1 MGLDEL
7 FMKIS
12 AEKGSLYADNARK
25 NNRIEKIKEYIKK
38 IVEFISV
45 NLQAEFN
52 RISCS
57 SLGQINTQNIGN
69 SLKKIIEEH
78 IKKAIFLIEKERT
91 THPNISNVIPD
102 MLIQLNSKINEDQ
115 KTKQILKDVFD
126 LNLFHDF
133 GNIIEFFCDL
143 DVQLVDRLL
152 RYLVVLN
159 IHRRISRREIL
170 DG

>member
-1 MGLDEL
+1 
-7 FMKIS
+7 
-12 AEKGSLYADNARK
+12 
-25 NNRIEKIKEYIKK
+25 
-38 IVEFISV
+38 
-45 NLQAEFN
+45 
-52 RISCS
+52 
-57 SLGQINTQNIGN
+57 
-69 SLKKIIEEH
+69 
-78 IKKAIFLIEKERT
+78 
-91 THPNISNVIPD
+91 
-102 MLIQLNSKINEDQ
+102 MLIQLNSKINEDN

-170 DG
+170 HG